1 MEQRV
6 QQRFGRLRRLV
17 SLINFKELPQFR
29 VFRFGLLQD
38 GDVGV
43 GFQRARKF

>member
-6 QQRFGRLRRLV
+6 QQPFGRLRRLV
-17 SLINFKELPQFR
+17 SLINFRELLQFR

-38 GDVGV
+38 GDVRG
-43 GFQRARKF
+43 G